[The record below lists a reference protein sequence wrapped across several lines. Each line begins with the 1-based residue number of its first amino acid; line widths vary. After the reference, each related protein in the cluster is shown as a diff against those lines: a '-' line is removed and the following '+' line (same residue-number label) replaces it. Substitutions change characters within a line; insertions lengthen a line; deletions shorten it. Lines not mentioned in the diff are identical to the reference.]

1 MERLAYITEL
11 SQHLANAPSL
21 LLNSLHPVFPL
32 RGFEE
37 WGYPVPDNAANSLDR
52 VTLANRAIALTSIL
66 GYNRDL
72 EEELSE
78 RLEDLFG
85 IRIKFKLVPS
95 KRGAIWAGGSEGR
108 SRDTLFANKG
118 TGANQVP
125 FILVPIGLA
134 RPNETILLS
143 EPEAHLHP
151 KAQSELVSLLLKVA
165 KKQNL
170 QFFIETHSEH
180 VLHKLLHAVAK
191 GDLTRNDLTVYY
203 FENPD
208 GVPKARS
215 LEINDQGQVEGG
227 LPGFFEQS

>member
-1 MERLAYITEL
+1 MISILGSQPLPTLEIGPPPQASMERLAYITEL

-52 VTLANRAIALTSIL
+52 VTLADRAIALTSIL

-143 EPEAHLHP
+143 KPRGASSPQGAIRTRLSVVEGRE
-151 KAQSELVSLLLKVA
+151 
-165 KKQNL
+165 
-170 QFFIETHSEH
+170 ET
-180 VLHKLLHAVAK
+180 K
-191 GDLTRNDLTVYY
+191 LTVFYR
-203 FENPD
+203 NAQRTRPT
-208 GVPKARS
+208 
-215 LEINDQGQVEGG
+215 
-227 LPGFFEQS
+227 